1 MECRIGCAPANGC
14 QTAPPRG
21 RCIVAADARDRV
33 TIDLR
38 GLGAALHACAS
49 ARQVTVAA
57 LARLAIAAMLR
68 EDSAADARV
77 VDDGQPALDSH
88 RVLKVTIRL
97 SVAHAVRL
105 ATRARAADVS
115 QGAYVAGLIDGLP
128 PQIRPRDHSELI
140 AGLAASTTELAAV
153 AADIN
158 AFMRMLAHDSQRVA
172 PQTQERWY
180 RFAEEIRDH
189 LTLTSATL
197 SALRPAGRRGPTASV
212 KPLDTPRS
220 NL

>member
-1 MECRIGCAPANGC
+1 M
-14 QTAPPRG
+14 
-21 RCIVAADARDRV
+21 AADARDRV

-68 EDSAADARV
+68 GDSARDAHV
-77 VDDGQPALDSH
+77 ANDGQPAVEPH
-88 RVLKVTIRL
+88 RVIKVTIRL

-128 PQIRPRDHSELI
+128 PQIRPRDHAELI

-158 AFMRMLAHDSQRVA
+158 AFMRLLTHDSERVA

-180 RFAEEIRDH
+180 RFAEDIRDH
-189 LTLTSATL
+189 LTLASDTL
-197 SALRPAGRRGPTASV
+197 SALRPARRRGPTAIV
-212 KPLDTPRS
+212 KPLDTSRS
-220 NL
+220 NP